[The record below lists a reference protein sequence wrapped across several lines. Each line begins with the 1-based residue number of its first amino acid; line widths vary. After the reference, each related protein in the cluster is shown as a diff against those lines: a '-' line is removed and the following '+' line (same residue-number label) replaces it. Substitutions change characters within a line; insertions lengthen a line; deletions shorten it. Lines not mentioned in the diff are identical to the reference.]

1 MNPLESRLREALRR
15 QDPPEGFAERVLE
28 RARRMPPHRRP
39 SPWLMAASLLGL
51 LVPMGWGYQAY
62 QAHRR
67 AEAERAQAQ
76 LLLALQITHQK
87 LDLAFRHLQTESEQP

>member
-1 MNPLESRLREALRR
+1 MNPLETRLREALRR
-15 QDPPEGFAERVLE
+15 QAPPEGFAERVLE
-28 RARRMPPHRRP
+28 RAQRIPRRRRP

-51 LVPMGWGYQAY
+51 LVPMGWGYHAHQV
-62 QAHRR
+62 HRR

-87 LDLAFRHLQTESEQP
+87 LDLAFRPLQSESEQP